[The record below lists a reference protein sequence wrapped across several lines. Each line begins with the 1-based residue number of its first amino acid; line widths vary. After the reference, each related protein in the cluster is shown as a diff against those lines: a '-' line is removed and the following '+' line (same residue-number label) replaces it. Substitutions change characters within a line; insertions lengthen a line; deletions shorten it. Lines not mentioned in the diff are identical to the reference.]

1 MSDLTLGSLFDGSG
15 GFPLGGMLAGIKP
28 LWSSE
33 IEPFPIRVTEKRL
46 PDVRHY
52 GDISRLNGT
61 ELPPVDIITF
71 GSPCQDLSI
80 AGKRSGLSGARS
92 SLFFE
97 AIRII
102 KEMRGVTNGKYPR
115 YIVWENVLGA
125 LSSNKG
131 EDFRC
136 VLEEICKITDESA
149 DVPRPPKWQ
158 TSGTIVG
165 DSSSLVWRVLDARF
179 WGVPQRRKR
188 IFLVADLNARGA
200 GKILFESE
208 GVSAYSASGFRA
220 WQRTASAAENR
231 SRAAGG
237 AALVF
242 ENHAQDTR
250 ITGPLDI
257 APTVSASYGTGGNNQ
272 PLVLNCYDVR
282 FTSEGTKNVR
292 ANVYETDTART
303 LDCSENSPDRNQ
315 GGLAVV
321 TYGIGREAFNQG
333 KNALYS
339 VTVEQE
345 TEPTIVAKGP
355 GAVAIPTYSS
365 SHASFFSRIS
375 KEIANTLT
383 ATDYKDPPI
392 VNDFDADYIVRR
404 LTPTECALL
413 QGFPDWWCAGLGT
426 DEPSD
431 KDIER
436 WRRIFEEHR
445 AAVGKFSKSKTDKQI
460 VKWLKKPH
468 SDSAEYKL
476 WGNGVALPC
485 VFFVLAGI
493 AWYDSDNKLWECLYT
508 SDVNNSPTLS

>member
-1 MSDLTLGSLFDGSG
+1 MRDLTLGSLFDGSG

-33 IEPFPIRVTEKRL
+33 IEPFPIRVAEKRL

-52 GDISRLNGT
+52 GDISKLNGA

-97 AIRII
+97 AVRVI

-158 TSGTIVG
+158 NSGTIVG

-208 GVSAYSASGFRA
+208 GVSAYSAGGFRA

-242 ENHAQDTR
+242 ENHAQDAR

-257 APTVSASYGTGGNNQ
+257 APTVSASYGAGGATGCCVADYPSAKQDVLRPEVSVDNQ
-272 PLVLNCYDVR
+272 PLVLSCYDVR

-292 ANVYETDTART
+292 ANVYKTNAART

-321 TYGIGREAFNQG
+321 SYGIGRAAFNQG

-339 VTVEQE
+339 VTVERE

-355 GAVAIPTYSS
+355 GAVAVPNIG
-365 SHASFFSRIS
+365 SF
-375 KEIANTLT
+375 
-383 ATDYKDPPI
+383 D
-392 VNDFDADYIVRR
+392 VDYIVRR
-404 LTPTECALL
+404 LAPTECALL
-413 QGFPDWWCAGLGT
+413 QGFPDWWCVGLET
-426 DEPSD
+426 DEPSN
-431 KDIER
+431 KEIER
-436 WRRIFEEHR
+436 WRCIFEEHR
-445 AAVGKFSKSKTDKQI
+445 AAVGKVSKPKTDRQI
-460 VKWLKKPH
+460 IKWLKKPH

-508 SDVNNSPTLS
+508 SDIDNSPALS

>member
-46 PDVRHY
+46 PNVRHY
-52 GDISRLNGT
+52 GDISKLNGAK
-61 ELPPVDIITF
+61 LPPVDIITF

-149 DVPRPPKWQ
+149 DVPGSAKWQ
-158 TSGTIVG
+158 TAGTIVG
-165 DSSSLVWRVLDARF
+165 NSSSLVWRVLDARF

-208 GVSAYSASGFRA
+208 GVSAYSAGGFRA

-231 SRAAGG
+231 ARAAGG
-237 AALVF
+237 TAFVF
-242 ENHAQDTR
+242 ENHAQDAR

-292 ANVYETDTART
+292 ANVYETDIART

-321 TYGIGREAFNQG
+321 SYGIGRAAFNQG

-339 VTVEQE
+339 VTVERE

-355 GAVAIPTYSS
+355 GAVAVPSIG
-365 SHASFFSRIS
+365 
-375 KEIANTLT
+375 
-383 ATDYKDPPI
+383 
-392 VNDFDADYIVRR
+392 DFDADYIVRR
-404 LTPTECALL
+404 LIPSECALL
-413 QGFPDWWCAGLGT
+413 QGFPDWWCTGLGT
-426 DEPSD
+426 DEPSAE
-431 KDIER
+431 DIER
-436 WRRIFEEHR
+436 WRHIFEEHR
-445 AAVGKFSKSKTDKQI
+445 AAVGKSSKPKTDKQI
-460 VKWLKKPH
+460 VKWLKNPH

-508 SDVNNSPTLS
+508 SDVDNSADQS

>member
-33 IEPFPIRVTEKRL
+33 IAPFPIRVTEKRL
-46 PDVRHY
+46 PNVRHY
-52 GDISRLNGT
+52 GDISKLNGA

-80 AGKRSGLSGARS
+80 AGKRSGLLGARS

-97 AIRII
+97 AVRII

-136 VLEEICKITDESA
+136 VLEEICKITDKSA

-158 TSGTIVG
+158 NSGTIVG

-208 GVSAYSASGFRA
+208 GVSAYSAGGFRA

-242 ENHAQDTR
+242 ENHAQDAR

-292 ANVYETDTART
+292 ANVYKTDTART

-321 TYGIGREAFNQG
+321 SYGIGRAAFNQG

-339 VTVEQE
+339 VTVERE

-355 GAVAIPTYSS
+355 GAVAVPNIG
-365 SHASFFSRIS
+365 SF
-375 KEIANTLT
+375 
-383 ATDYKDPPI
+383 D
-392 VNDFDADYIVRR
+392 VDYIVRR
-404 LTPTECALL
+404 LAPTECALL
-413 QGFPDWWCAGLGT
+413 QGFPDWWCVGLET
-426 DEPSD
+426 DEPSN
-431 KDIER
+431 KEIER

-445 AAVGKFSKSKTDKQI
+445 AAVGKVSKPKTDRQI

-508 SDVNNSPTLS
+508 SDVDNSPALS

>member
-33 IEPFPIRVTEKRL
+33 IAPFPIRVTEKRL
-46 PDVRHY
+46 PGVRHY
-52 GDISRLNGT
+52 GDISRLNGA

-102 KEMRGVTNGKYPR
+102 KEMRGVTNDKYPR

-136 VLEEICKITDESA
+136 VLEEICKLTDKSA

-165 DSSSLVWRVLDARF
+165 DNSSLVWRVLDARF

-237 AALVF
+237 AALIF
-242 ENHAQDTR
+242 ENHAHDAR
-250 ITGPLDI
+250 ITEPLDI

-272 PLVLNCYDVR
+272 PFVLNCYDVR

-292 ANVYETDTART
+292 ANVYETDTSRT

-333 KNALYS
+333 ENALYS
-339 VTVEQE
+339 VSVEQE

-355 GAVAIPTYSS
+355 GAVAVPNIGG
-365 SHASFFSRIS
+365 
-375 KEIANTLT
+375 L
-383 ATDYKDPPI
+383 D
-392 VNDFDADYIVRR
+392 VDYIVRR
-404 LTPTECALL
+404 LAPTECALL
-413 QGFPDWWCAGLGT
+413 QGFPDWWCAGLGSNEPF
-426 DEPSD
+426 DE
-431 KDIER
+431 DIER
-436 WRRIFEEHR
+436 WRHIFEEHR
-445 AAVGKFSKSKTDKQI
+445 AAVGKPSKPKTDRQI
-460 VKWLKKPH
+460 IKWLKKPH

-508 SDVNNSPTLS
+508 SDVDNSPALS

>member
-33 IEPFPIRVTEKRL
+33 IEPLPIRVTEKRL
-46 PDVRHY
+46 PNVRHY
-52 GDISRLNGT
+52 GDISKLNGA

-97 AIRII
+97 AVRII

-158 TSGTIVG
+158 NSGTIVG

-242 ENHAQDTR
+242 ENHAQDAR
-250 ITGPLDI
+250 ITGPL
-257 APTVSASYGTGGNNQ
+257 
-272 PLVLNCYDVR
+272 VLSCYDVR

-321 TYGIGREAFNQG
+321 SYGIGRAAFNQG

-339 VTVEQE
+339 VSVERE

-355 GAVAIPTYSS
+355 GAVAVPNIG
-365 SHASFFSRIS
+365 SF
-375 KEIANTLT
+375 
-383 ATDYKDPPI
+383 D
-392 VNDFDADYIVRR
+392 VDYIVRR
-404 LTPTECALL
+404 LAPTECALL
-413 QGFPDWWCAGLGT
+413 QGFPDWWCVGLET
-426 DEPSD
+426 DEPSN
-431 KDIER
+431 KEIER

-445 AAVGKFSKSKTDKQI
+445 AAVGKVSKPKTDRQI
-460 VKWLKKPH
+460 IKWLKKPH

-508 SDVNNSPTLS
+508 SDVDNSPALS